1 MSIITDIHDG
11 LAVTL
16 AEAARLGYGAHPTL
30 RSRIDQGLLP
40 AYRNGNRVIVYISDL
55 ENMFQPELTDAV
67 GRIIE
72 EINALDLS
80 KQDVA
85 RLRRVLDV
93 QKTTD

>member
-1 MSIITDIHDG
+1 MSILNDIRDG
-11 LAVTL
+11 LAITMSE
-16 AEAARLGYGAHPTL
+16 AERRGYGTHSTL

-55 ENMFQPELTDAV
+55 ENMFQPEQADVV

-80 KQDVA
+80 EQDIA
-85 RLRRVLDV
+85 RLQRVLNV
-93 QKTTD
+93 RHITN